1 MTVTT
6 LPDIVDLFMSLQ
18 QDYRLVSLYSTSGS
32 AAFGTYV
39 EPWLLYSVA
48 EFSPVANQVLTYDT
62 TTQSFDKLLNQE
74 NQLIIAQIMTKWW
87 LQKLVFDV
95 TAMKNFIVDHD
106 FSRHSEAANFKEK
119 KDALNMKKEEI
130 SQMLNE
136 YAYRN
141 NGSWKSWY
149 NQMFDTG

>member
-1 MTVTT
+1 LTVTT

-39 EPWLLYSVA
+39 EPWLLFSVTDFA
-48 EFSPVANQVLTYDT
+48 PVANQSLNYST
-62 TTQSFDKLLNQE
+62 TTQSFDVELNIE
-74 NQLIIAQIMTKWW
+74 NQLILARIMTRYWM
-87 LQKLVFDV
+87 QKLVDDV
-95 TAMKNFIVDHD
+95 AAMKNFVVDHD

-119 KDALNMKKEEI
+119 KDALNLKKEEI
-130 SQMLNE
+130 SQMLND
-136 YAYRN
+136 YSYRN
-141 NGSWKSWY
+141 NGWKNWY

>member
-1 MTVTT
+1 M
-6 LPDIVDLFMSLQ
+6 PDIVDLFMSNQ
-18 QDYRLVSLYSTSGS
+18 QDYRLLSLYSTSGS

-39 EPWLLYSVA
+39 EPWLLSSVTK
-48 EFSPVANQVLTYDT
+48 FKPIANQVLNYNASN
-62 TTQSFDKLLNQE
+62 QSFDIELNDENKLL
-74 NQLIIAQIMTKWW
+74 LAQIMVEFW

-130 SQMLNE
+130 SQLLND
-136 YAYRN
+136 YAYKN
-141 NGSWKSWY
+141 NGWKNWY
-149 NQMFDTG
+149 NQNFDTG